1 MSQAYQAL
9 IQALRTYKGTSKIWW
24 KLEFKDKL
32 ILVQNS
38 FEMRWGGV
46 SKKIVENSY
55 DEKLYMLIFIR
66 GSLWTVFKGSPV
78 GQAWLQLHFTS
89 QATHGHGDQKGL
101 KAMVCKWLGFT
112 PRESW
117 VQPCYGA
124 SCKQTQLVCTQS
136 AEGQGHHHGAEC
148 ITEQVARSEFK
159 GRRKVGM
166 CRGGDVVQAKG
177 TASTQAQRQE
187 ETSVEVRTEIPPVA
201 RASTGLDARGQNGRM
216 LAYGEDSMPAGG
228 VNLVTKVQ

>member
-1 MSQAYQAL
+1 M
-9 IQALRTYKGTSKIWW
+9 
-24 KLEFKDKL
+24 
-32 ILVQNS
+32 
-38 FEMRWGGV
+38 GGS

-55 DEKLYMLIFIR
+55 DEKLCMLIFIR

-78 GQAWLQLHFTS
+78 GRAWLQLHFTS

-101 KAMVCKWLGFT
+101 KAMVCKRLGFT

-124 SCKQTQLVCTQS
+124 SCKQTRLTCTQS

-159 GRRKVGM
+159 GRRKGGHVQRWG
-166 CRGGDVVQAKG
+166 RGPGRRHSVYTG
-177 TASTQAQRQE
+177 TEAGRNQCGSE
-187 ETSVEVRTEIPPVA
+187 NGNTSCSRSIKE
-201 RASTGLDARGQNGRM
+201 
-216 LAYGEDSMPAGG
+216 AGG
-228 VNLVTKVQ
+228 TWSKWQDAGIR